1 MRFHRIK
8 IENLNS
14 LSGTHE
20 IDLEGVLSGAGL
32 FLIHGPTGAGK
43 STILDAI
50 CLALYGKT
58 PRLDAKTKHKVVG
71 IDGVSPNDPALIM
84 TRGTGSSRA
93 EVEFSMSSPE
103 GRPVRYR
110 ATWYVQRARKNPTGA
125 FQKPERSLE
134 VFEEQSG
141 WRDLVAGSK
150 KGDIDEHFGRV
161 LQGLSFEDFQRTT
174 LLAQFAFRQFLEAD
188 EKQRGELL
196 ARMTDGDR
204 FKEIGK
210 RAYLARKAAEDRLK
224 TIDLELGGKA
234 VLSEDEVAERSA
246 VLARKQAEVKTL
258 DEALAALGKKLE
270 AWSAW
275 QGAKERLESAEREQ
289 YSVHEEREAR
299 AVDLET
305 LAVDRQLSPARQALD
320 ELERRVAQ
328 RDSAQAEVAK
338 AEAVK
343 AEAVGRRA
351 QVAERQMG
359 TAKTRAA
366 ASEAYESRRSELE
379 LADKAWSAWKQ
390 AQETLAAKEK
400 EAKARELAWTK
411 GVQAVEAI
419 LTRET
424 GAHERLVEID
434 TLLGQIPQRELLLAE
449 VSALEDRCEAQKKQ
463 RADIKRKTAALDKKR
478 EDRDRLAHEFA
489 ETSQRQASL
498 EEAWV
503 AAKAEVVAAEGALAT
518 LLGGAKL
525 EEAVRLNAE
534 RKAELNTRIKRLE
547 MLDVLR
553 GEVVALSKALD
564 AVEVEVARTTAEVEA
579 FKVRVEQHE
588 AEEKQVDERLDT
600 KRREVELLGKVM
612 HLVEQRS
619 VLMPE
624 HACPLCGSVE
634 HPYVEAPET
643 APDSAH
649 ARAELET
656 AQASLGELTAERAR
670 VKRALETARKSQS
683 KVGDQASTVSARAA
697 SQAGE
702 LVSKR
707 KQVADEELALGLGDG
722 PTTPEREAARAA
734 LEGADRASS
743 ILAERSEGLR
753 AAKSSEERARIA
765 RDQGAADLQRAE
777 NDLSNIKT
785 IIETEESVIADAQKE
800 IETAAVLLQGR
811 LEALEIREPLLT
823 TGVADA
829 RKRADRVKELTEEKK
844 AAEAA
849 LTAARLAL
857 SEAEASRFSAAQE
870 RDRANAEHAAAEVS
884 LVSAKAA
891 LHYEGRDPAT
901 VRAELESAE
910 KAARL
915 ADEQAVAALAA
926 EDTALASAEATLH
939 AKVEAE
945 TKAKGALH
953 EAEQAFESQRLVCGA
968 ASAEDVRK
976 RSLDEAKRAELSALE
991 ERLAHRQT
999 AVAAK
1004 VEDAGLALSKAEV
1017 SLQQLGEEGEA
1028 STRVAELETE
1038 RGEKDATR
1046 SALQQDV
1053 GALRAE
1059 LERNAAERAA
1069 QAELRTR
1076 RDAANADYEQWKLL
1090 AELIGTEEGKAF
1102 ADLVQ
1107 ALNLSAVIERANAR
1121 LAGFMERYELTQ
1133 VVSESKMPRLD
1144 FLVVDR
1150 FQDNARRG
1158 TKSLSGGESFIVSLA
1173 LALGLAD
1180 LRSSRLRIDTL
1191 LIDEGFGSLDQ
1202 KTLQDVLAALS
1213 ALQEASGAQIGLIS
1227 HVDAMKEVIPAQIE
1241 VVPLGD
1247 GRSKVEVRS

>member
-1 MRFHRIK
+1 MRFQKIK

-20 IDLEGVLSGAGL
+20 IDLEGALSGAGL

-58 PRLDAKTKHKVVG
+58 PRLDAKTKQKVVG

-93 EVEFSMSSPE
+93 EVELSMTSPE

-141 WRDLVAGSK
+141 WRDLVAGHK

-196 ARMTDGDR
+196 ARMTDGER
-204 FKEIGK
+204 FREIGK
-210 RAYLARKAAEDRLK
+210 RAYLARKAAEDTLK
-224 TIDLELGGKA
+224 AIDLELGGKV
-234 VLSEDEVAERSA
+234 VLSEDEEAERRS
-246 VLARKQAEVKTL
+246 VCERKQVEVKSL
-258 DEALAALGKKLE
+258 DEALDVFGKKLA
-270 AWSAW
+270 AWTAW
-275 QGAKERLESAEREQ
+275 QGAKERLDSAEADQRAVQ
-289 YSVHEEREAR
+289 EERSAR
-299 AVDLET
+299 AGNLEA

-320 ELERRVAQ
+320 ELERRLKLSEAA
-328 RDSAQAEVAK
+328 RAEVAK
-338 AEAVK
+338 AEADK
-343 AEAVGRRA
+343 AEVGTRRKT
-351 QVAERQMG
+351 VAERREE

-366 ASEAYESRRSELE
+366 ASEAYESRRPELE

-390 AQETLAAKEK
+390 AQETLASKEN

-411 GVQAVEAI
+411 AVEAVEAT

-424 GAHERLVEID
+424 GAHDRLVEID
-434 TLLGQIPQRELLLAE
+434 TLLGQIPQRERLLTE
-449 VSALEDRCEAQKKQ
+449 VSALEDGCETQKKQ
-463 RADIKRKTAALDKKR
+463 RAELKRKTVALDKKR
-478 EDRDRLAHEFA
+478 VERDQRADALASA
-489 ETSQRQASL
+489 AQAQASL
-498 EEAWV
+498 EGAWEASKTEL
-503 AAKAEVVAAEGALAT
+503 AAAEGALAT
-518 LLGGAKL
+518 LLGGAKP
-525 EEAVRLNAE
+525 EEVVRLNTE
-534 RKAELNTRIKRLE
+534 RRAELNTRIKRLE
-547 MLDVLR
+547 
-553 GEVVALSKALD
+553 ALD
-564 AVEVEVARTTAEVEA
+564 ALRLEVAVLAKALAEAEVEVAKATAEVEA
-579 FKVRVEQHE
+579 QKVRVEQYE
-588 AEEKQVDERLDT
+588 AEEKQAEERIEA

-619 VLMPE
+619 VLQAE
-624 HACPLCGSVE
+624 HACPLCGSVD
-634 HPYVEAPET
+634 HPYVDAPDT
-643 APDSAH
+643 APDSAQ
-649 ARAELET
+649 ARGELE
-656 AQASLGELTAERAR
+656 AAEASLGELTAEHAR

-683 KVGDQASTVSARAA
+683 KVVEQASAVSAKAA
-697 SQAGE
+697 SQKGE
-702 LVSKR
+702 LGSKR
-707 KQVADEELALGLGDG
+707 KQVVDEELALGLGEG
-722 PTTPEREAARAA
+722 PTRPECDAARAE
-734 LEGADRASS
+734 LERVDNEAGRLKELTARNQAASA
-743 ILAERSEGLR
+743 AE
-753 AAKSSEERARIA
+753 KTAREA
-765 RDQGAADLQRAE
+765 RDRGAVDYQKAE
-777 NDLSNIKT
+777 SDLSIVKT
-785 IIETEESVIADAQKE
+785 IIEAEEGALAEAQKT
-800 IETAAVLLQGR
+800 IETAAAELQGR

-823 TGVADA
+823 TGVAEA
-829 RKRADRVKELTEEKK
+829 RRRADRANELTEERK
-844 AAEAA
+844 AAEAK
-849 LTAARLAL
+849 LTAARLARGQ
-857 SEAEASRFSAAQE
+857 AETTRDGAAQE
-870 RDRANAEHAAAEVS
+870 REKAKAEHAAAEALV
-884 LVSAKAA
+884 VSARAA
-891 LHYEGRDPAT
+891 LYYEGRDPKAI
-901 VRAELESAE
+901 RAELESAE
-910 KAARL
+910 KVARE
-915 ADEQAVAALAA
+915 ADEQAAAALATQ
-926 EDTALASAEATLH
+926 DKALASAEATLRE
-939 AKVEAE
+939 KVEAE

-953 EAEQAFESQRLVCGA
+953 EAEMAFESQRLVCGA

-976 RSLDEAKRAELSALE
+976 RSLDEAKRAELNALE

-999 AVAAK
+999 AATAK
-1004 VEDAGLALSKAEV
+1004 VEDAGLALSKAEA
-1017 SLQQLGEEGEA
+1017 SLQELGEEGEA
-1028 STRVAELETE
+1028 STRVVELETE

-1046 SALQQDV
+1046 SELQQEV

-1059 LERNAAERAA
+1059 LERNATERTA
-1069 QAELRTR
+1069 QAELRR
-1076 RDAANADYEQWKLL
+1076 KRDAANTDYEQWKLV
-1090 AELIGTEEGKAF
+1090 AELIGTDEGKAF

-1121 LAGFMERYELTQ
+1121 LAGFMERYELDQ
-1133 VVSESKMPRLD
+1133 VVSDTKMPRLD

-1150 FQDNARRG
+1150 YQDNARRG

>member
-1 MRFHRIK
+1 MRFHTIK

-20 IDLEGVLSGAGL
+20 IDLEGVLAGAGL

-58 PRLDAKTKHKVVG
+58 PRLDAKTKQKVVG

-210 RAYLARKAAEDRLK
+210 RAYLARKAAEDTLK
-224 TIDLELGGKA
+224 ALDLELGGKV
-234 VLSEDEVAERSA
+234 VLSEDEEAERKS
-246 VLARKQAEVKTL
+246 VLSRKQAEVKTL
-258 DEALAALGKKLE
+258 EEALEVLREKLE
-270 AWSAW
+270 AWSGWRA
-275 QGAKERLESAEREQ
+275 AKVALENAEADQRAVQ
-289 YSVHEEREAR
+289 EERFAR
-299 AVDLET
+299 AGDLEA

-320 ELERRVAQ
+320 ELERRLKLSEAA
-328 RDSAQAEVAK
+328 RAAVAK
-338 AEAVK
+338 AEADK
-343 AEAVGRRA
+343 AEVGTRRKT
-351 QVAERQMG
+351 VAERREE

-366 ASEAYESRRSELE
+366 ASEAYKSRRPELE

-390 AQETLAAKEK
+390 AQETLAAKVK
-400 EAKARELAWTK
+400 EAQARELAWTK
-411 GVQAVEAI
+411 AVQAVEAT

-424 GAHERLVEID
+424 GARDRLVEID
-434 TLLGQIPQRELLLAE
+434 TLLGQIPQRERLITEL
-449 VSALEDRCEAQKKQ
+449 SALENSCESQKKQ
-463 RADIKRKTAALDKKR
+463 RAELKRKSEALDRKREEREQRSAALVSAAQK
-478 EDRDRLAHEFA
+478 
-489 ETSQRQASL
+489 QASL

-503 AAKAEVVAAEGALAT
+503 VSKAELAEAEGALAA
-518 LLGGAKL
+518 LLSGAKL
-525 EEAVRLNAE
+525 EEVVRLNAE

-547 MLDVLR
+547 ALDVLR
-553 GEVVALSKALD
+553 GEVAVLAKAL
-564 AVEVEVARTTAEVEA
+564 AEAEVEVAKATADVA
-579 FKVRVEQHE
+579 LAQSRVEQLE
-588 AEEKQVDERLDT
+588 AEQGQAEERIET

-619 VLMPE
+619 VLMAE
-624 HACPLCGSVE
+624 HACPLCGSVD
-634 HPYVEAPET
+634 HPYVDAPET
-643 APDSAH
+643 APDSAQ
-649 ARAELET
+649 ARAELVA
-656 AQASLGELTAERAR
+656 AQASLSELTAEHAR
-670 VKRALETARKSQS
+670 VKRALETARKSQP
-683 KVGDQASTVSARAA
+683 KVVEQASAVSTKAA
-697 SQAGE
+697 SQKGE
-702 LVSKR
+702 LGSKR
-707 KQVADEELALGLGDG
+707 KQVVDEELALGLGEG

-734 LEGADRASS
+734 LERVDVEHRR
-743 ILAERSEGLR
+743 LAELMARSQT
-753 AAKSSEERARIA
+753 AKEVEKTA
-765 RDQGAADLQRAE
+765 RDKREQGAADLQRAE
-777 NDLSNIKT
+777 TDISKIKA
-785 IIETEESVIADAQKE
+785 IIEAEEGAIADAQKD
-800 IETAAVLLQGR
+800 IETAALVLQGR
-811 LEALEIREPLLT
+811 LEALEIREPLMI
-823 TGVADA
+823 TGVAEA
-829 RKRADRVKELTEEKK
+829 RKRTDRVKELTEERK

-857 SEAEASRFSAAQE
+857 GEAEASRVSAGQE
-870 RDRANAEHAAAEVS
+870 RDRANAEHAEAEAS
-884 LVSAKAA
+884 LVSARAA
-891 LHYEGRDPAT
+891 LYYEGRDPKT
-901 VRAELESAE
+901 IRAELESAE
-910 KAARL
+910 KVARE
-915 ADEQAVAALAA
+915 ADEHAAAALATQ
-926 EDTALASAEATLH
+926 EKALASAEATLRE
-939 AKVEAE
+939 KVEAE

-953 EAEQAFESQRLVCGA
+953 EAEMAFESQRLECGA
-968 ASAEDVRK
+968 ASAEDVRQ
-976 RSLDEAKRAELSALE
+976 RSLDEAKRAELSALA

-999 AVAAK
+999 AATAKLESAGSTLSEAA
-1004 VEDAGLALSKAEV
+1004 AR
-1017 SLQQLGEEGEA
+1017 LQELGEEGEA

-1046 SALQQDV
+1046 SALQQEV

-1059 LERNAAERAA
+1059 LERNATERAA
-1069 QAELRTR
+1069 QAELRKR
-1076 RDAANADYEQWKLL
+1076 RDAANTDYEQWKLV
-1090 AELIGTEEGKAF
+1090 AELIGTDEGKAF

-1121 LAGFMERYELTQ
+1121 LAGFMERYELDQ
-1133 VVSESKMPRLD
+1133 VVSDTKMPRLD

>member
-1 MRFHRIK
+1 MRFHTIK

-20 IDLEGVLSGAGL
+20 IDLEGALSGAGL

-58 PRLDAKTKHKVVG
+58 PRLDASQAHVAKL
-71 IDGVSPNDPALIM
+71 DGLLQSNPCLMM
-84 TRGTGSSRA
+84 TRGAGSCLA
-93 EVEFSMSSPE
+93 EVELSMTTPE
-103 GRPVRYR
+103 GRFVRYR
-110 ATWYVQRARKNPTGA
+110 AGWFVQRAHKKPTGN
-125 FQKPERSLE
+125 FQKPERRLKRWE
-134 VFEEQSG
+134 GNDWVT
-141 WRDLVAGSK
+141 LVESNK
-150 KGDIDEHFGRV
+150 EKDFKGPFDAMLRE
-161 LQGLSFEDFQRTT
+161 LPFEDFQRTV
-174 LLAQFAFRQFLEAD
+174 LLAQFAFRQFLDAD
-188 EKQRGELL
+188 EKQRGDLL
-196 ARMTDGDR
+196 ARMTDGER
-204 FKEIGK
+204 FREIGK
-210 RAYLARKAAEDRLK
+210 RAYHARKAAEDTLK
-224 TIDLELGGKA
+224 ALDVELGGKV
-234 VLSEDEVAERSA
+234 VLSEDEEAERKS

-258 DEALAALGKKLE
+258 DEGLTALGKKLE
-270 AWSAW
+270 AWSRWRA
-275 QGAKERLESAEREQ
+275 AKVGIENAEADQRA
-289 YSVHEEREAR
+289 VREERAAR
-299 AVDLET
+299 AADLEA

-328 RDSAQAEVAK
+328 RDLALAEVAK

-366 ASEAYESRRSELE
+366 ASEAYESRRPELE

-390 AQETLAAKEK
+390 AQETLASKAK
-400 EAKARELAWTK
+400 EAKARELAWTNA
-411 GVQAVEAI
+411 VQAVEAT

-424 GAHERLVEID
+424 GARERLVEID
-434 TLLGQIPQRELLLAE
+434 TRLGQIPKRELLLTE
-449 VSALEDRCEAQKKQ
+449 VSALEDSCEVQKKQ
-463 RADIKRKTAALDKKR
+463 RAELKRKTAALDKKR
-478 EDRDRLAHEFA
+478 EDRDRLALELA
-489 ETSQRQASL
+489 AATQKQASL
-498 EEAWV
+498 EEAW
-503 AAKAEVVAAEGALAT
+503 ATSKAELAEAEGALSA

-525 EEAVRLNAE
+525 EEAVRLDTE
-534 RKAELNTRIKRLE
+534 RKAELNTRIKRLD

-553 GEVVALSKALD
+553 LEVAVLAKALD
-564 AVEVEVARTTAEVEA
+564 TVEVEVAKTTAEVEA
-579 FKVRVEQHE
+579 LKVRVEQHE
-588 AEEKQVDERLDT
+588 TEETLLDERIEA

-619 VLMPE
+619 VLMAE

-643 APDSAH
+643 APDSAQ
-649 ARAELET
+649 ARAELEA
-656 AQASLGELTAERAR
+656 AQASLTELTAERVR
-670 VKRALETARKSQS
+670 VKRALETARKAHLKAGQR
-683 KVGDQASTVSARAA
+683 ASEVSAKAA
-697 SQAGE
+697 SQMGE
-702 LVSKR
+702 LSSKR
-707 KQVADEELALGLGDG
+707 KQVADEELALGLADG
-722 PTTPEREAARAA
+722 PTAPERDAARTA
-734 LEGADRASS
+734 LEEADRASS

-753 AAKSSEERARIA
+753 TAKGNEERARIA
-765 RDQGAADLQRAE
+765 RDQGATELQRAE
-777 NDLSNIKT
+777 SDLSKIKT
-785 IIETEESVIADAQKE
+785 IIETEEGVVADLQKE

-823 TGVADA
+823 TGVAEA
-829 RKRADRVKELTEEKK
+829 RKRAENVKELAQERTTAD
-844 AAEAA
+844 AAV
-849 LTAARLAL
+849 TAAQLARGQ
-857 SEAEASRFSAAQE
+857 AETTRDGAAQE
-870 RDRANAEHAAAEVS
+870 CEKAKAEHAAAEAS

-891 LHYEGRDPAT
+891 LFYEGRDPAT

-915 ADEQAVAALAA
+915 ADEQAAAALAA
-926 EDTALASAEATLH
+926 EDKALASAEATLS

-945 TKAKGALH
+945 TKAKGALG
-953 EAEQAFESQRLVCGA
+953 EAEQAFETQRVVCGA
-968 ASAEDVRK
+968 DSAEDVRG
-976 RSLDEAKRAELSALE
+976 RSLDEAKRTELIALQ

-999 AVAAK
+999 AATTK
-1004 VEDAGLALSKAEV
+1004 VEAAGLALTGAEAR
-1017 SLQQLGEEGEA
+1017 LQELGEEGEA
-1028 STRVAELETE
+1028 SIRVVELETQ
-1038 RGEKDATR
+1038 RAEKDATR
-1046 SALQQDV
+1046 SALQQEV

-1059 LERNAAERAA
+1059 LERNATERAA
-1069 QAELRTR
+1069 QAELRKK
-1076 RDAANADYEQWKLL
+1076 RDAAHTDYEQWKLV

-1121 LAGFMERYELTQ
+1121 LAGFMERYELGQ
-1133 VVSESKMPRLD
+1133 VVSDTKMPRLD